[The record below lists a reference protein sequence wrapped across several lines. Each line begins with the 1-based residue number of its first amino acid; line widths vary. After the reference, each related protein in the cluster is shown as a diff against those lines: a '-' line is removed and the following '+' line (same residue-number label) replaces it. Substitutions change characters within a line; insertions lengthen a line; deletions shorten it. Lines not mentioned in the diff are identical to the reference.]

1 MKVHGWG
8 ISLSHRYQEGAIAM
22 NLNQLLHNHQ
32 RAKLNARQVRSSEDR
47 ETYFDLVG
55 YYAKR
60 ITDWRR
66 TKGLSD
72 IGWPRDE
79 RPNQGVGQ

>member
-1 MKVHGWG
+1 
-8 ISLSHRYQEGAIAM
+8 M

-32 RAKLNARQVRSSEDR
+32 RAKMNARQARSKEDR

-66 TKGLSD
+66 AQGLSD
-72 IGWPRDE
+72 IGWP
-79 RPNQGVGQ
+79 